1 MEHRFS
7 HLQRGPGHVRPRQ
20 ATLGHA
26 KPRHTG
32 LGSVDSNGLGTQ
44 PGIGAS
50 CWPSCWPG
58 CESRKK
64 PRKRGCMGGEH
75 NSRLLLKLPCFPS
88 GRVYAFETQGR
99 PVCWARHL
107 PSVRRKRLDAA
118 GSLLV
123 PRLSPVIQMM
133 QTRSL
138 LPAEHSK
145 EAKRHF

>member
-7 HLQRGPGHVRPRQ
+7 HLQRGPGHARLRQ
-20 ATLGHA
+20 ATPGHTG
-26 KPRHTG
+26 HTG

-44 PGIGAS
+44 PGTGS
-50 CWPSCWPG
+50 SCWPG

-64 PRKRGCMGGEH
+64 PRKRGGMGGKH
-75 NSRLLLKLPCFPS
+75 NFRWLLKLPCFPS
-88 GRVYAFETQGR
+88 GRVYAFGTQGR
-99 PVCWARHL
+99 PVCWARHP

-118 GSLLV
+118 GSLHV

-138 LPAEHSK
+138 LPAEHNK